1 MFKWIKLIKWIKNH
15 RKEGKADFRVVTNAD
30 TFIIT
35 VGGCEQSYES
45 WKTNMLRIP
54 YK

>member
-15 RKEGKADFRVVTNAD
+15 RENGNASFNVLTTHH

-35 VGGCEQSYES
+35 VEGCESTAKS
-45 WKTNMLRIP
+45 WEKNMLRIE
-54 YK
+54 Y

>member
-15 RKEGKADFRVVTNAD
+15 RENGKGTFNVVTTED

-35 VGGCEQSYES
+35 VEGCESTYEY
-45 WKTNMLRIP
+45 WDKNMLRIK
-54 YK
+54 Y

>member
-15 RKEGKADFRVVTNAD
+15 RKEGNGSFQVLTNGD

-35 VGGCEQSYES
+35 VSGCKNTRES
-45 WKTNMLRIP
+45 WDKNMLRID
-54 YK
+54 Y